1 MHLSHRALKVL
12 SGSIW
17 FAVGLWLLPKG
28 LRFLEEASRS
38 HVGSPWIDLIAPY
51 TGSIESAL
59 ILMIAVALFIGYFKG
74 TRVLGKSAHKGSDRI
89 QTLSNPA
96 PITQLYKPSYFLLL
110 GVMMAIGMGMNY
122 FAVPLDIRGFVDV
135 AVGAALING
144 SMVYFR
150 RAFQAS
156 L

>member
-1 MHLSHRALKVL
+1 MHLSHRSLTVI

-17 FAVGLWLLPKG
+17 LAVGLWLLPKG
-28 LRFLEEASRS
+28 FRFLEEASRT
-38 HVGSPWIDLIAPY
+38 HGARPWIDLIASY
-51 TGSIESAL
+51 SGGIESAL
-59 ILMIAVALFIGYFKG
+59 IFIIALALFIGYFKG
-74 TRVLGKSAHKGSDRI
+74 TRVLGKSAHKSADRI

-96 PITQLYKPSYFLLL
+96 PLTQLYKPSYFLLL
-110 GVMMAIGMGMNY
+110 GVMMLIGMGMNY

-150 RAFQAS
+150 RAF
-156 L
+156 